1 MIQTQDLRISRL
13 NFARVRFENFSEM
26 FFCFY
31 EEDNRLS
38 DKDIHLLYPQDW
50 GLSFSLLAATIHR
63 CAPTTISSEK
73 RPVVGK
79 IITFTRFISPV
90 LPFHLSCNK
99 MFAPLDVIHYLFW
112 HKPICEIVTSWWHFE
127 NSPFL
132 WTFIH
137 HPYSYVWFITI
148 YK

>member
-38 DKDIHLLYPQDW
+38 DKDIHLLYPQDR

-63 CAPTTISSEK
+63 CAPTIYPQKSDRLSEK
-73 RPVVGK
+73 
-79 IITFTRFISPV
+79 
-90 LPFHLSCNK
+90 
-99 MFAPLDVIHYLFW
+99 
-112 HKPICEIVTSWWHFE
+112 
-127 NSPFL
+127 
-132 WTFIH
+132 
-137 HPYSYVWFITI
+137 
-148 YK
+148 